1 MTTSISGRIAVVGAG
16 VIGLSVA
23 WRAAVA
29 GHHVTLIDPAP
40 ASGASW
46 VAGGMLAPVSEAWHG
61 EEDLLALGV
70 AALERWP
77 GFAEQLRETT
87 GREPG
92 LRTDGTLVVAVDS
105 ADLAQLDDLAGHLG
119 KLGHHADRKTGREL
133 RKQEP
138 ALGPAIRGGL
148 WLPQDLSVDNR
159 ALLATLQQ
167 ACATAGVTLRETAAH
182 TVSAERVELADG
194 STIRCGQAVIAAGAW
209 SGRLHPALAGRVRPV
224 KGEVLRLRARRGALP
239 PPTTTVRGT
248 VEGRPV
254 YFVPRADGGLVLGA
268 TQYEAGFDTDVQ
280 VAGVRDLLRDGER
293 VLPAISEYALLESN
307 AGLRPGS
314 PDNLPIVERLEP
326 GLIAATGHFR
336 NGFLLAPITA
346 DKVLELL
353 S

>member
-1 MTTSISGRIAVVGAG
+1 MTSNTVAVVGAG

-23 WRAAVA
+23 WRAATA

-61 EEDLLALGV
+61 EEDQLALGV

-77 GFAEQLRETT
+77 GFAAQLHEAT
-87 GREPG
+87 GAEPG
-92 LRTDGTLVVAVDS
+92 LRTDGTVVVAVDS
-105 ADLAQLDDLAGHLG
+105 ADLAQLDELAAHLE
-119 KLGHHADRKTGREL
+119 KLGHHADRRTGREL
-133 RKQEP
+133 RKLEP
-138 ALGPAIRGGL
+138 TLGPAVRGGL

-159 ALLATLQQ
+159 ALLRALRQVCTL
-167 ACATAGVTLRETAAH
+167 ACVELRETAAR
-182 TVSAERVELADG
+182 TVSAEHVDLADG
-194 STIRCGQAVIAAGAW
+194 STIRCTQAVIAAGAW
-209 SGRLHPALAGRVRPV
+209 SGRLHPSLAERVRPV
-224 KGEVLRLRARRGALP
+224 KGEILRLRARRGALP
-239 PPTTTVRGT
+239 PPATTVRGT

-293 VLPAISEYALLESN
+293 VLPSISEYALVESN

-314 PDNLPIVERLEP
+314 PDNLPLIERLSP
-326 GLIAATGHFR
+326 GLVAATGHFR
-336 NGFLLAPITA
+336 NGFLLAPMTA
-346 DKVLELL
+346 EKVLELL